1 MQQQLDIFEPRC
13 PSREVL
19 RHITGKWGP
28 MVLIALDDGLTRF
41 GELHRRI
48 GGSSERMLS
57 QTLSA
62 LTADGV
68 VTRDLDDNGRPVYGL
83 SAEGRAIAGHLRGLG
98 DVIYRLLDAA
108 GYAPPDKK
116 DEFGPVSQG

>member
-1 MQQQLDIFEPRC
+1 MQPQLDIFEPRC

-28 MVLIALDDGLTRF
+28 MVLIALGDGLTRF

-62 LTADGV
+62 LVADGV
-68 VTRDLDDNGRPVYGL
+68 ATRELDDSGRPVYGL
-83 SAEGRAIAGHLRGLG
+83 TAEGREIAGHLRGLG
-98 DVIYRLLDAA
+98 DVIYRLLEAA
-108 GYAPPDKK
+108 GHIPPDL
-116 DEFGPVSQG
+116 P